1 MKLTDLKV
9 DGFGI
14 WSGISVNQLSDQ
26 LTVFYGPN
34 EAGKTTLLQFIR
46 TVLYGFAP
54 ERRTRYLPPV
64 HGGRPGGHLGLQG
77 PMGRYYVAR
86 HTSVTDPATSPGEVA
101 VTTPDGGSYGT
112 GALATLLSNVDEAIF
127 NNVFAVGLRELQEL
141 NTIDDT
147 AAADLLYKL
156 TSGLDRVSLVD
167 VMRELV
173 ASRQRL
179 LSGDETPSQIT
190 TLLKQRDRLLNEID
204 DLASLERRW
213 SRLTEQRFALDS
225 EAVELSRKAQD
236 LEQYGRLVD
245 VTMQVHPLWIRR
257 GKMRAEIDG
266 FGPLQEL
273 PEGAVEKLDALVV
286 KLKEQKKRAED
297 VGIERERLKKDI
309 AAVPVKQ
316 ALCDAAPKIELY
328 QEQLP
333 WIRQL
338 DEQCKRIQIE
348 MGNLQNELNQQWGD
362 VQLPEGV
369 SRDKL
374 PEVTKKTL
382 LSVIPASKLV
392 RRESSRIKLATR
404 DAEAARADLSEI
416 EQRVTST
423 LGDRDEEDLAPA
435 IEKANLRVQQVRRRI
450 HLEERIDAMT
460 RQRTELR
467 IANRELDDAGLLPMP
482 KLIGLGAAFIFGVVM
497 VLMGLGGALM
507 YEMPGALAW
516 SVLGVMCI
524 GAAILAKQVL
534 EKSHS
539 NITASTEVQLEQLE
553 AQLASA
559 EHEREELDRK
569 LPRGGGPLDRR
580 LQAAQ
585 AELEQ
590 LEELVPL
597 EAQRHA
603 VRDRLH
609 QAESRL
615 AKAQGAAKE
624 ARHKWK
630 SSLKAAGLP
639 DILAPDHVRV
649 LARRC
654 AELSVIR
661 QRHNGLKQEYDQR
674 QKELTLIG
682 GRIVELFQQAELT
695 PTSKDPQQQLKQL
708 ATALA
713 EAQGHIARRD
723 GLRANDR
730 MLRREGRKLARRI
743 DDLQRRRRALL
754 VACGVKSD
762 LQLRERAAFLEEAA
776 RLTRM
781 HDELAQQIAALVRP
795 NFSEEQV
802 AQELANKETTLAAR
816 REDITRVLGEAQA
829 RLADVYQQRG
839 EIAHELKTLV
849 EDRRLAQAQLELSTV
864 QRQLDKA
871 LHRWRVLGATWVVLD
886 KICRLYEA
894 ERQPETLIEAS
905 QYLAKFT
912 RGQYKRIWT
921 PLGDKALRI
930 DDNEGHSL
938 RLEVLSTGTREA
950 IFLSLRL
957 ALIAGYARRG
967 AKLPI
972 VLDDVLVN
980 LDHIRMK
987 QAAMVLRDF
996 ATNGHQLLLFT
1007 CHEHIKE
1014 AFEELKVEVRRLPT
1028 RGEPVIVEQPKPTP
1042 KLVELPVVEIE
1053 AVVEEDLGLAEEPEV
1068 EHVRLPVRELVLA
1081 MDDGEL
1087 RLSDE
1092 ELPERAEFLDDIT
1105 LPELEPLPVRK
1116 PVREPE
1122 HEEFDYTVAEAP
1134 VIEKPQPIVPP
1145 PKREKKPRPK
1155 PATPTGFEELRYDAP
1170 GTDSQPHRF
1179 TWESPE
1185 RWWREPGETDAA

>member
-14 WSGISVNQLSDQ
+14 WSGISINQLSDQ

-46 TVLYGFAP
+46 TVLYGFAS

-64 HGGRPGGHLGLQG
+64 HGGRPGGHLGLEG
-77 PMGRYYVAR
+77 PLGRYYVAR
-86 HTSVTDPATSPGEVA
+86 HTTLTDPATSLGEVS
-101 VTTPDGGSYGT
+101 VTTPDGGSYGA
-112 GALATLLSNVDEAIF
+112 GALSTLLSNVDEPIF

-179 LSGDETPSQIT
+179 LSGDDTPSQIT
-190 TLLKQRDRLLNEID
+190 TLLKQRDRLQNEID
-204 DLASLERRW
+204 NLASLERRW
-213 SRLTEQRFALDS
+213 SRLTEQRFTLDA

-236 LEQYGRLVD
+236 LEQYGRLLD
-245 VTMQVHPLWIRR
+245 VTIAAHPMWLKRA
-257 GKMRAEIDG
+257 KMRAEIDG

-273 PEGAVEKLDALVV
+273 PEGAVDKLDALVMKV
-286 KLKEQKKRAED
+286 KDQKKRSEEIAT
-297 VGIERERLKKDI
+297 ERERLKKEI

-316 ALCDAAPKIELY
+316 ALCDAAAKIELY

-338 DEQCKRIQIE
+338 DEQCKRIAVE
-348 MGNLQNELNQQWGD
+348 MGNLQNELGQQWGD
-362 VQLPEGV
+362 VQLPDGV
-369 SRDKL
+369 SREKL

-382 LSVIPASKLV
+382 AAVIPASKQV
-392 RRESSRIKLATR
+392 RREASRIKLATR
-404 DAEAARADLSEI
+404 DAEAARAEMAEI
-416 EQRVTST
+416 EQRISST
-423 LGDRDEEDLAPA
+423 LGDREDEDLAPA
-435 IEKANLRVQQVRRRI
+435 IEKANTRVQQVKRRI
-450 HLEERIDAMT
+450 HLEERIEAMG

-467 IANRELDDAGLLPMP
+467 IASRELDDAGLLPMP
-482 KLIGLGAAFIFGVVM
+482 KLIGLGAAFIFGVIM

-516 SVLGVMCI
+516 SVMGVMCI
-524 GAAILAKQVL
+524 GAAILAKQVM
-534 EKSHS
+534 EKSHT

-559 EHEREELDRK
+559 EHERDELDRK

-580 LQAAQ
+580 LATAQ

-597 EAQRHA
+597 EAQRVA
-603 VRDRLH
+603 IRDRLQ

-615 AKAQGAAKE
+615 ARAQGAAKE

-639 DILAPDHVRV
+639 DILTPDHVRT

-654 AELSVIR
+654 AELTTIR
-661 QRHNGLKQEYDQR
+661 GRYNTLKQEHDQR
-674 QKELTLIG
+674 QKELAQIG
-682 GRIVELFQQAELT
+682 ARIVELFQQAELT
-695 PTSKDPQQQLKQL
+695 PQSKDPQAQLKQL

-723 GLRANDR
+723 GLKANDR
-730 MLRREGRKLARRI
+730 NLRKEARKLARRI

-754 VACGVKSD
+754 VACGVKND

-781 HDELAQQIAALVRP
+781 HDDLAHQIAAMVRP

-802 AQELANKETTLAAR
+802 AHELANKETTLAAR
-816 REDITRVLGEAQA
+816 REDVARSLAEAQA

-849 EDRRLAQAQLELSTV
+849 EDRRLAQAQLELSSV
-864 QRQLDKA
+864 ELQLEKA
-871 LHRWRVLGATWVVLD
+871 LHRWRVLAATWVVLD

-905 QYLAKFT
+905 RYLTKFT
-912 RGQYKRIWT
+912 RGQYTRIWT
-921 PLGDKALRI
+921 PLGDKALRV

-972 VLDDVLVN
+972 ILDDVLVN

-987 QAAMVLRDF
+987 QAATVLRDF

-1014 AFEELKVEVRRLPT
+1014 AFEDLKAEVRRLPT
-1028 RGEPVIVEQPKPTP
+1028 RGQPVVIQEPKPMP
-1042 KLVELPVVEIE
+1042 KLVELPVVEL
-1053 AVVEEDLGLAEEPEV
+1053 APVVEDELGLADEPDYEPA
-1068 EHVRLPVRELVLA
+1068 HVRLPVRELVLT

-1092 ELPERAEFLDDIT
+1092 ELPTRAELLDDLT
-1105 LPELEPLPVRK
+1105 VPEPEPVRAPREELEFTAVEAPPEKQPEPILPPKPQRK
-1116 PVREPE
+1116 PR
-1122 HEEFDYTVAEAP
+1122 A
-1134 VIEKPQPIVPP
+1134 
-1145 PKREKKPRPK
+1145 K
-1155 PATPTGFEELRYDAP
+1155 PAQPTGFEELRYDEP
-1170 GTDSQPHRF
+1170 GTDAKPHRF

-1185 RWWREPGETDAA
+1185 RWWRDPGETDAA

>member
-1 MKLTDLKV
+1 MKLTDLRV

-14 WSGISVNQLSDQ
+14 WSGISLNQLSEQ

-46 TVLYGFAP
+46 TVLYGFST
-54 ERRTRYLPPV
+54 ERRGRYLPPV

-77 PMGRYYVAR
+77 PLGRYFVER
-86 HTSVTDPATSPGEVA
+86 HTSLTDPATALGEVS
-101 VTTPDGGSYGT
+101 VTTPDGGSFGG
-112 GALATLLSNVDEAIF
+112 GALSTLLSNVDEAIF

-173 ASRQRL
+173 ASRHRL
-179 LSGDETPSQIT
+179 LSGDDTPSQIT

-213 SRLTEQRFALDS
+213 SRLTEQRYALDA
-225 EAVELSRKAQD
+225 EAVELSRRAQD
-236 LEQYGRLVD
+236 LEQYGRLLD
-245 VTMQVHPLWIRR
+245 VTIQVHPSWL
-257 GKMRAEIDG
+257 KRAKLKQEIDG

-273 PEGAVEKLDALVV
+273 PEGAVDKLDAIVGRI
-286 KLKEQKKRAED
+286 KDQKRRTEEI
-297 VGIERERLKKDI
+297 VTERERLKKEI
-309 AAVPVKQ
+309 ASVPVKQ
-316 ALCDAAPKIELY
+316 TLCDSAAKIELY

-338 DEQCKRIQIE
+338 DEQCKRIALEIS
-348 MGNLQNELNQQWGD
+348 NLRSELGQQWGD
-362 VQLPEGV
+362 IQLPEGV
-369 SRDKL
+369 SREKL

-382 LSVIPASKLV
+382 ASVIPASKQV
-392 RRESSRIKLATR
+392 RREASRIKLASR
-404 DAEAARADLSEI
+404 DAEAARNDLADI
-416 EQRVTST
+416 EQRVTGI
-423 LGDRDEEDLAPA
+423 LGDREDEDLAPA
-435 IEKANLRVQQVRRRI
+435 IEKASQRVQQIRRRI
-450 HLEERIDAMT
+450 HLEERIDAMG

-467 IANRELDDAGLLPMP
+467 IATRELDDAGLLPMP
-482 KLIGLGAAFIFGVVM
+482 KLVGLGAAFIFGVMM

-507 YEMPGALAW
+507 YETPGALAW

-539 NITASTEVQLEQLE
+539 SITASTEVQLEQLE
-553 AQLASA
+553 AQLAA
-559 EHEREELDRK
+559 ADHEREELDRK
-569 LPRGGGPLDRR
+569 LPRGGGALDRR
-580 LQAAQ
+580 LQTAQ

-603 VRDRLH
+603 VRDRLQ

-624 ARHKWK
+624 ARHKWRT
-630 SSLKAAGLP
+630 SLKAAGLP
-639 DILAPDHVRV
+639 EILTPEHVRV
-649 LARRC
+649 LARRS
-654 AELSVIR
+654 AELAVIR
-661 QRHNGLKQEYDQR
+661 TRVNSLQQEHDQR
-674 QKELTLIG
+674 QKELAQIG
-682 GRIVELFQQAELT
+682 ARIVELFQQAEIT
-695 PTSKDPQQQLKQL
+695 PASKDPQQQLKQL

-730 MLRREGRKLARRI
+730 TLRKESRKLARRI

-754 VACGVKSD
+754 VSCGVKND

-776 RLTRM
+776 RLTRI
-781 HDELAQQIAALVRP
+781 HDELAHQIAALVRP
-795 NFSEEQV
+795 HFSEEQV
-802 AQELANKETTLAAR
+802 AAELANKETTLAAR
-816 REDITRVLGEAQA
+816 REDVAAHQNAAQS

-849 EDRRLAQAQLELSTV
+849 EDRRLAQAQLELSGV
-864 QRQLDKA
+864 ERQLSKA
-871 LHRWRVLGATWVVLD
+871 LHRWRVLAATWVVLD
-886 KICRLYEA
+886 KICKLYEA

-905 QYLAKFT
+905 HYLTKLT
-912 RGQYKRIWT
+912 RGQYTRIWT
-921 PLGDKALRI
+921 PLGDKALRV
-930 DDNEGHSL
+930 DDCEGHSL

-980 LDHIRMK
+980 LDRVRMK
-987 QAAMVLRDF
+987 QAAAVLRDF
-996 ATNGHQLLLFT
+996 AATGHQLLLFT
-1007 CHEHIKE
+1007 CHEHIME
-1014 AFEELKVEVRRLPT
+1014 AFQDLKVEVRQLPT
-1028 RGEPVIVEQPKPTP
+1028 RGQPVVVEQPKPTP
-1042 KLVELPVVEIE
+1042 KLIELPVVEV
-1053 AVVEEDLGLAEEPEV
+1053 ATVSEEELGLAEELEPEPV
-1068 EHVRLPVRELVLA
+1068 PVRRSRKELVLTPVFEEA
-1081 MDDGEL
+1081 EL

-1092 ELPERAEFLDDIT
+1092 ELPIRAEFLDDIT
-1105 LPELEPLPVRK
+1105 LPT
-1116 PVREPE
+1116 
-1122 HEEFDYTVAEAP
+1122 EEVEYSVAEAP
-1134 VIEKPQPIVPP
+1134 EPPPAPVLPPKRQKRPKPQPQPEP
-1145 PKREKKPRPK
+1145 LPEPEPE
-1155 PATPTGFEELRYDAP
+1155 PEPTGFEELRYDEP
-1170 GTDSQPHRF
+1170 GTDARPHRF

-1185 RWWREPGETDAA
+1185 RWWRESGETDAA